1 MSIASEIS
9 RLTNLR
15 NTIRTK
21 LVALGLAAASDDL
34 DDCATAISG
43 ISAQAAQTITPTGTA
58 QTIAAGKYLV
68 GAQTVE
74 AVVCDNLTAAN
85 IVSGVT
91 VKVGTASDDD
101 SVASVTG
108 TASGGGGYY
117 TEGTYTVAEATRS
130 FSVSVNF
137 QPKYVYAFATNWR
150 ELTHTSW
157 QTGFVAG
164 AMSGEYQR
172 ARCLTR
178 LNNGTPGTNGNIIN
192 DAIATYSNGTLTFD
206 TANAS
211 YKFPTGA
218 TFAWFAAGNGSS
230 S

>member
-1 MSIASEIS
+1 MSDITINYKGSAIA
-9 RLTNLR
+9 TMD
-15 NTIRTK
+15 
-21 LVALGLAAASDDL
+21 A
-34 DDCATAISG
+34 
-43 ISAQAAQTITPTGTA
+43 TGTK
-58 QTIAAGKYLV
+58 TLLTEGTYCEDDI
-68 GAQTVE
+68 TV
-74 AVVCDNLTAAN
+74 DY
-85 IVSGVT
+85 
-91 VKVGTASDDD
+91 VKPS
-101 SVASVTG
+101 
-108 TASGGGGYY
+108 GGGYY
-117 TEGTYTVAEATRS
+117 TEGTYTVATATRS

-178 LNNGTPGTNGNIIN
+178 INNGTPGTNGNIIN